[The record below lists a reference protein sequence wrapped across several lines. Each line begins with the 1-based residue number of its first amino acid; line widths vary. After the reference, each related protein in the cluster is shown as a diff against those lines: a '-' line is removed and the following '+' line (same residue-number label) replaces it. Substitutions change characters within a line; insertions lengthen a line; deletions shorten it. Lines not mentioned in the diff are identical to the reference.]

1 MLPTLLAAAAL
12 TMTGPQAGMAAPDFH
27 LTTLSGKSVSL
38 ATYKGKTL
46 VLNDWATWC
55 PPCRA
60 ETPDLVATA
69 KKLAASGDVVFLGVD
84 STEQAPI
91 VRAFVAAK
99 GVPYDQAIDAD
110 RVFANTYDV
119 NGYPSTYVIG
129 PDGTL
134 RARVT
139 GELDGASLAGLVAD
153 ARAGR
158 NGAIVTA
165 AQQKADALLDPGTFP
180 FTGGAAAVRA
190 AAHKALDAMDAAE
203 NVDGTTDY
211 NRIVAEENVLRER
224 AIAALSPIAST
235 NDDRVL
241 LGRLTGD
248 LAAAREQWDAAET
261 AYSSALALA
270 PNDTDLI
277 GSLAAIAGRR
287 HDYATE
293 IGLDE
298 RILEITPTAA
308 AYEQLAIVQRDAGNE
323 RDARV
328 SFAQAIGRARAEY
341 QADPKKTSAAKT
353 VAGSY
358 LNEAQLFA
366 KGGQTAKARA
376 AYEQTIAWASKLPTS
391 DDRYTIYNERAQEGI
406 VALEMAHPAG
416 GATTISLAPWTGADL
431 PGSIAST
438 YKYRLVVAGAPGKNV
453 DLAASGLP
461 AHWVASFCSDRQCS
475 PFRTTVALPESGV
488 KIIEFQLVPESKLRA
503 PATVHV
509 TGAGTSAS
517 VTVSG

>member
-12 TMTGPQAGMAAPDFH
+12 TMTGPQVGTPAPDFH
-27 LTTLSGKSVSL
+27 LATLAGKSVSL

-60 ETPDLVATA
+60 ETPELAETA
-69 KKLAASGDVVFLGVD
+69 KKLTGSGEVVFLGVD

-110 RVFANTYDV
+110 RAFSKAYDV
-119 NGYPSTYVIG
+119 NGFPSTYVIG

-139 GELDGASLAGLVAD
+139 GEIDGASLAGLVAD

-165 AQQKADALLDPGTFP
+165 AQKKADALLDPAAFA
-180 FTGGAAAVRA
+180 FTGDAAAIRA
-190 AAHKALDAMDAAE
+190 SAHKALDAIDAAE

-211 NRIVAEENVLRER
+211 NRIVAEANVLREN
-224 AIAALSPIAST
+224 AIAALTPVAAT
-235 NDDRVL
+235 KEDRVL
-241 LGRLTGD
+241 LGQLTGD
-248 LAAAREQWDAAET
+248 LAVAREQWDAAQT
-261 AYSSALALA
+261 AYSSALALSPDDA
-270 PNDTDLI
+270 DLI
-277 GSLAAIAGRR
+277 GSLAALAAQR

-293 IGLDE
+293 IALDE
-298 RILEITPTAA
+298 KLVALKPTAG
-308 AYEQLAIVQRDAGNE
+308 AYEQLAIVQRDAGKND
-323 RDARV
+323 DARV
-328 SFAQAIGRARAEY
+328 SFAQAIGRARAAY

-366 KGGQTAKARA
+366 KSGETAKAHD
-376 AYEQTIAWASKLPTS
+376 AYVQTIAWASKLPKS

-406 VALEMAHPAG
+406 VALEMARPAG
-416 GATTISLAPWTGADL
+416 GATTLSLAPWTGADL

-438 YKYRLVVAGAPGKNV
+438 YKYRLVVAGKPGKSV

-461 AHWVASFCSDRQCS
+461 SHWVASFCSDRQCA

-488 KIIEFQLVPESKLRA
+488 KIIEFQLVPESKLRG
-503 PATVHV
+503 PATVRV
-509 TGAGTSAS
+509 NGAGASAS
-517 VTVSG
+517 VTVTE